1 MKSKLV
7 AGFVLAAAMYGG
19 QAAAQA
25 TTYTFTSPLYATTTP
40 AASCT
45 VGECATYTT
54 AQRAVITLTFAAPL
68 AANLPIGDRSGDL
81 TAYTMND
88 GVRTT
93 TGPGANA
100 ASFLVRIGTDPTGL
114 PNNYLLFIERTPGPP
129 YTDNT
134 PTDPNARVSGVQMAP
149 AATDVQNNLICI
161 LRGGSGGAVT
171 GPGSCDLANGDGSS
185 SAASTGAPVVTLGPP
200 GGGPAAVPTLSE
212 WAMILFGTILAAGAA
227 LHLQR
232 RRHFDP
238 A

>member
-1 MKSKLV
+1 MKNKLV

-68 AANLPIGDRSGDL
+68 AANLPIGDRSGGL
-81 TAYTMND
+81 TAYTMDD

-100 ASFLVRIGTDPTGL
+100 ASYLVSIGTDATGL
-114 PNNYLLFIERTPGPP
+114 PNNYQLAIQRTPGPP
-129 YTDNT
+129 YTFNS
-134 PTDPNARVSGVQMAP
+134 PADPNSRLSAVVMTQ
-149 AATDVQNNLICI
+149 AATETVNNALCVT
-161 LRGGSGGAVT
+161 RGGSGGAVT
-171 GPGSCDLANGDGSS
+171 GPGSCNFANIDGRSS
-185 SAASTGAPVVTLGPP
+185 TASAGGPVVTLGPP

-212 WAMILFGTILAAGAA
+212 WAMILLGVILAGCAA
-227 LHLQR
+227 LYVQR
-232 RRHFDP
+232 RQH
-238 A
+238 AA